1 MIKIV
6 CSGKIKEDYLEKMI
20 SDYKKRISKYH
31 KIEIVEIKDEND
43 LILEKQQ
50 IEKNINNKDYVIAL
64 TIDGKKLDSLNF
76 AKMIDN
82 VFITN
87 STIVFVIGSSI
98 GLHDDVIKRA
108 NLKLSFSDMT
118 FPHGLFRAILLEQIY
133 RAFKIINNETYHK

>member
-6 CSGKIKEDYLEKMI
+6 CSGKIKEDYLDTMI
-20 SDYKKRISKYH
+20 LDYKKRISKYH
-31 KIEIVEIKDEND
+31 KIDIIEIKDEND
-43 LILEKQQ
+43 LVLEKQQ
-50 IEKNINNKDYVIAL
+50 IEKNISNKDYVIAL
-64 TIDGKKLDSLNF
+64 AIDGKKMDSLNF

-98 GLHDDVIKRA
+98 GLHEDIIKRA

-133 RAFKIINNETYHK
+133 RSFKIINNETYHK